1 MEQRARKIKRNQNR
15 KGNLEFLLRKE
26 FKNLRE
32 ADSRKL
38 LRRKQLDYTTLILMP
53 ELNLLECF

>member
-26 FKNLRE
+26 PKNLRE

-38 LRRKQLDYTTLILMP
+38 LRRKQLDYTTLILML